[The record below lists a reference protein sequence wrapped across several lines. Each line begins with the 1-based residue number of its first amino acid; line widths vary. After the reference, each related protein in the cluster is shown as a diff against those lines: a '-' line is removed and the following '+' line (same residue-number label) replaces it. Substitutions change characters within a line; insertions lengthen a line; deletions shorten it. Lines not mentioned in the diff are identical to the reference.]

1 MGSKWRDVFPGLTAI
16 AIVGAIMGAV
26 LIWARPG
33 ALYGRKLGLY
43 VTMESARDV
52 RAGTE
57 VWLSGQTVGLV
68 DEVGFRSI
76 ATDSANRVLLR
87 LEILAEYRELIRR
100 DSRVQLQAGGNLL
113 GAPVVYVTV
122 GTPSAPTVQNGDTLQ
137 GLPQMDREAL
147 AADLASAVDQFP
159 QIMRDFREVRGDLV
173 TGRGSLGV
181 FFASDGLA
189 EVKRLR
195 AGVSELGGTLASV
208 RNPDASLAQFQRR
221 VDVTLAR
228 ARAIQ
233 AEVSGGSGTLGR
245 LQRDSSALAREVRE
259 VRDELSILG
268 LRLRSPDGTV
278 GRLRADS
285 TLQLRVADAEEAL
298 GLLLADMRKNP
309 FRYINF

>member
-1 MGSKWRDVFPGLTAI
+1 MGSTWRDVFPGLTAI

-33 ALYGRKLGLY
+33 AIYGRKLGLY

-57 VWLSGQTVGLV
+57 VWLAGQTVGMV
-68 DEVGFRSI
+68 DAVGFRSV
-76 ATDSANRVLLR
+76 ATDTANRVLLR
-87 LEILAEYRELIRR
+87 LEILEEYRELIRR
-100 DSRVQLQAGGNLL
+100 DSQVQLQAGGNLL

-122 GTPSAPTVQNGDTLQ
+122 GTPSAPPVQHGDTLQ

-181 FFASDGLA
+181 FFASGGLA

-195 AGVSELGGTLASV
+195 ARVDELGGTLASV
-208 RNPDASLAQFQRR
+208 RDPEAAVAQFQRR
-221 VDVTLAR
+221 VDATLAR
-228 ARAIQ
+228 ARAVQ
-233 AEVSGGSGTLGR
+233 AEVNGGSGTLGR
-245 LQRDSSALAREVRE
+245 LQRDSALALEVRE

-268 LRLRSPDGTV
+268 LRLRSTDGTV

-309 FRYINF
+309 FRYTNF